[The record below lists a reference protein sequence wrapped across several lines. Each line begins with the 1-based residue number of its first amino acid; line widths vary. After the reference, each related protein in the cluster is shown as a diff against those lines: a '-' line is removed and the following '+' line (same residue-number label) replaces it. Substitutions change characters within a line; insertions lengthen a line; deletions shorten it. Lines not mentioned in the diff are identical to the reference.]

1 LIFVIGHKA
10 VIGRKRS
17 QLSCGSTSATHRI
30 PMSGNRR
37 WRRDVGPGNLAIH
50 ASASPSAGGD
60 APFDVGLTEDRGQP
74 LVGA

>member
-1 LIFVIGHKA
+1 
-10 VIGRKRS
+10 
-17 QLSCGSTSATHRI
+17 
-30 PMSGNRR
+30 MSGNRR
-37 WRRDVGPGNLAIH
+37 WRRDVGPGNVAIH